1 MPAIPQP
8 PGGASPAPA
17 AGRSAGPRRLA
28 TRHPIALFLALV
40 FGLGYPLMFVPL
52 LAARG
57 VIPGGSLPEM
67 VGLDMEKASALL
79 MVMLALFPAALIV
92 SALEGGR
99 PAVVALLQRAAI
111 WRIGPG
117 WWALVILALPA
128 TTVGLALA
136 LGDTFRTPTLAQL
149 IGELGGFAA
158 GFLLV
163 NLWEEISW
171 AGFMQT
177 RLERRYNTYLAA
189 VITAVPFAAI
199 HMPLQVVNGV
209 TSPAR
214 LAMGFALLTV
224 LAMVVR
230 SFFGLVMRGAGGS
243 LLAVAIAHTIF
254 NRSNNTDGIAALL
267 LDGTHRQV
275 AALLATALL
284 TIGLGVMLRGRTGPL
299 GAGSNRDPA
308 HSPMRTPPLT
318 TLPSAGA

>member
-1 MPAIPQP
+1 MPDIRQP
-8 PGGASPAPA
+8 PGGAAPEPDA
-17 AGRSAGPRRLA
+17 DGSSALRRLA
-28 TRHPIALFLALV
+28 IHHPIALFLTLV

-57 VIPGGSLPEM
+57 VIPGGSLPGM
-67 VGLDMEKASALL
+67 VGLDTEKASALL
-79 MVMLALFPAALIV
+79 MVMLVLFPAALIV

-99 PAVVALLQRAAI
+99 PAVMALLRRAAI
-111 WRIGPG
+111 WRIGAG
-117 WWALVILALPA
+117 WWAFVVLALPV
-128 TTVGLALA
+128 TTVVLALL
-136 LGDTFRTPTLAQL
+136 LGDTFRPPTLAQL
-149 IGELGGFAA
+149 AGELGGFAA

-177 RLERRYNTYLAA
+177 RLERRHNTYLAA

-199 HMPLQVVNGV
+199 HMPLQVINGV

-224 LAMVVR
+224 LAMLVR
-230 SFFGLVMRGAGGS
+230 SYFGLVMRGAGGS
-243 LLAVAIAHTIF
+243 LLAVGIAHTIF

-267 LDGTHRQV
+267 LDGTHRQA

-284 TIGLGVMLRGRTGPL
+284 TIGLAVTLRGRTGAT
-299 GAGSNRDPA
+299 GGWR
-308 HSPMRTPPLT
+308 R
-318 TLPSAGA
+318 